1 MFANVVPSLCPLFS
15 VESDKTVQLATAGQP
30 TPKARGRVVRC
41 DTGVRIYNSSHAKE
55 AAFAAKLK
63 ALMGGLLPHN
73 NTFYGS
79 EYLVVSIVFA
89 YPRPLSH
96 YHGGKRTAEALKE
109 GMPRFPRHADL
120 DNLAKFVL
128 DALNGILFDDD
139 SQVVFLYTRKLWVPN
154 HEAIGSTTVR
164 ISFVD
169 I

>member
-73 NTFYGS
+73 NTMGANT
-79 EYLVVSIVFA
+79 L
-89 YPRPLSH
+89 L
-96 YHGGKRTAEALKE
+96 
-109 GMPRFPRHADL
+109 FP
-120 DNLAKFVL
+120 
-128 DALNGILFDDD
+128 
-139 SQVVFLYTRKLWVPN
+139 SFLPTQGL
-154 HEAIGSTTVR
+154 
-164 ISFVD
+164 
-169 I
+169 